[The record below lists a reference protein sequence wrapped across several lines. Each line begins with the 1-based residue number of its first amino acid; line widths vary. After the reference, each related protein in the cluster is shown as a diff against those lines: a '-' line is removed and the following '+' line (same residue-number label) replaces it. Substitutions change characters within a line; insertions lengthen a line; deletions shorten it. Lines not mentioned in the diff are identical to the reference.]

1 MPGGAPALF
10 RYNSAVAAPSDPL
23 HGSTLPGAPAAAA
36 VLRNDKFVPYDDE
49 DGEGEGKENSSP
61 PSLQP
66 RLSSLITAPDR
77 SSHVDKPPL
86 PQPRISTILHNDTA
100 DLTNNTADL
109 TTVTELS
116 ADQSMFS
123 DALSPSPTP
132 GETTTDQSSHDVSIN
147 DITLTAD
154 SSIDISIQ
162 SKDRSLLSGAGN
174 VSVGSVDTPLKDS
187 HILDKNIQL
196 SPDTPIKDRS
206 EERRVGKECRSRW
219 SPYH

>member
-36 VLRNDKFVPYDDE
+36 VLRNDKFVPYDE
-49 DGEGEGKENSSP
+49 DGEDEEKENSSP

-66 RLSSLITAPDR
+66 RLSTLITAADR

-86 PQPRISTILHNDTA
+86 PQPRISTILHNDTVA
-100 DLTNNTADL
+100 DLTTVTADL

-116 ADQSMFS
+116 ADQSMFR
-123 DALSPSPTP
+123 DTLSPSPTP
-132 GETTTDQSSHDVSIN
+132 GETTTDQSSHDASIN

-154 SSIDISIQ
+154 SSIDISILC
-162 SKDRSLLSGAGN
+162 KDRSLLSGAGN

-196 SPDTPIKDRS
+196 SPDTPIKDSLRN
-206 EERRVGKECRSRW
+206 SRNQQQHHE
-219 SPYH
+219 SIVET

>member
-1 MPGGAPALF
+1 MTGATVPGGAPALF

-36 VLRNDKFVPYDDE
+36 VLRNDKFVPYDE
-49 DGEGEGKENSSP
+49 DGEEEEKENSSP

-66 RLSSLITAPDR
+66 RLSTLITAADR

-100 DLTNNTADL
+100 DLT
-109 TTVTELS
+109 TVTELS
-116 ADQSMFS
+116 ADQSMFR
-123 DALSPSPTP
+123 DTLSPSPTP
-132 GETTTDQSSHDVSIN
+132 GETTTDQSSHNASIN

-154 SSIDISIQ
+154 SSIDISILG
-162 SKDRSLLSGAGN
+162 KDRSLLSGAGN

-196 SPDTPIKDRS
+196 SPDTPIKDALRN
-206 EERRVGKECRSRW
+206 SRNQQQHHE
-219 SPYH
+219 SIVET